1 VTEANE
7 RDPAAIV
14 QGAALEAIKAF
25 RTFLDVAEG
34 VVRDPQQAVVVG
46 KAFADAARSVFDP
59 HAHGAPV
66 ADEQDEHGQQHEQ
79 HEQDDGAQTRVRR
92 IHVD

>member
-1 VTEANE
+1 MTAESNE

-14 QGAALEAIKAF
+14 QSAALEAIKAF
-25 RTFLDVAEG
+25 RSFLDVAEG

-46 KAFADAARSVFDP
+46 KAFADAARSMFDQQ
-59 HAHGAPV
+59 GAP
-66 ADEQDEHGQQHEQ
+66 ADESA
-79 HEQDDGAQTRVRR
+79 QDDQGARPRVRR

>member
-1 VTEANE
+1 MTEPNE

-14 QGAALEAIKAF
+14 QSAALEAIKAF
-25 RTFLDVAEG
+25 RSFLDVAEG

-46 KAFADAARSVFDP
+46 KAFADAARSMFDQQGEP
-59 HAHGAPV
+59 
-66 ADEQDEHGQQHEQ
+66 ADEPAQGDQ
-79 HEQDDGAQTRVRR
+79 GARPRVRR

>member
-1 VTEANE
+1 MSESSDRE
-7 RDPAAIV
+7 RDPAQIV
-14 QGAALEAIKAF
+14 QAAALEAIKAF
-25 RTFLDVAEG
+25 RSFLDVAEG

-59 HAHGAPV
+59 QGERDP
-66 ADEQDEHGQQHEQ
+66 ADGEPA
-79 HEQDDGAQTRVRR
+79 QDDQGARTRVRR

>member
-1 VTEANE
+1 VSERDAQE

-25 RTFLDVAEG
+25 RAFLDVAEG

-46 KAFADAARSVFDP
+46 KAFADAARSMFEQ
-59 HAHGAPV
+59 HGEPAT
-66 ADEQDEHGQQHEQ
+66 DEQQT
-79 HEQDDGAQTRVRR
+79 QDDGAQTRVRR